1 MVTGVAAR
9 SEPVDARADRVV
21 QGAIA
26 VVTLGAFVF
35 RAGWAIPVLALVL
48 GLGAAIGPAGNALHR
63 LFASLAAPRL
73 PPVRAT
79 VPASTVRAQD
89 GLAVALLGFAT
100 LCLLIS
106 LGGIA
111 WIVALAEAG
120 VAAVAAT
127 TRVHLGEILLDRL
140 ERR

>member
-1 MVTGVAAR
+1 MAAR
-9 SEPVDARADRVV
+9 SESVDARADRFV

-35 RAGWAIPVLALVL
+35 RAGWVVPVLAVVL
-48 GLGAAIGPAGNALHR
+48 GLGAIGPAGNPLHR
-63 LFASLAAPRL
+63 LFAGLAAPRL
-73 PPVRAT
+73 PAAHAT
-79 VPASTVRAQD
+79 VPASTVRTQD
-89 GLAVALLGFAT
+89 VLGAALLALAT
-100 LCLLIS
+100 LLLVIS

-127 TRVHLGEILLDRL
+127 TGVHLGVMLRDRL
-140 ERR
+140 RRR